1 MKEGVVEPLD
11 CKIKCLSMH
20 ISDCQKFTKIK
31 KIYMMFQVL
40 QNIYKNIFLNIDIKF
55 NKIQIYFNKLNKI
68 YFLTIVI
75 HWEYVRLS

>member
-1 MKEGVVEPLD
+1 MQ
-11 CKIKCLSMH
+11 
-20 ISDCQKFTKIK
+20 ISDCQKYTKIK

-40 QNIYKNIFLNIDIKF
+40 QNIYKNIFLSIDIKF